1 MGTSQR
7 HPFDGVYGL
16 GRHREDIRLRRGGE
30 DFTVSAD
37 IAFVGDIHG
46 NLSALRGLCD
56 VLTARGGPHA
66 IFLGDYINKGAQ
78 SAEVVKELLGY
89 AGSGHAT
96 LLRGNHEA
104 ALLDALDTGDLTAF
118 LKMGGAMTIRS
129 YVGAKVGPD
138 VLSDFRASFP
148 NEHLDG
154 MRHMPETCE
163 SNDFI
168 ARHTPPSA
176 STRKYRISAHLVV
189 GKLPRIGPSSAQLD
203 TGCGSDDGRL
213 TALLWPSLDY
223 VQVDAHGSIVTG

>member
-1 MGTSQR
+1 MN
-7 HPFDGVYGL
+7 
-16 GRHREDIRLRRGGE
+16 
-30 DFTVSAD
+30 AD

-56 VLTARGGPHA
+56 VLDARGEPHL

-78 SAEVVKELLGY
+78 SAEVMEELHAY
-89 AGSGHAT
+89 SRSRRAT

-104 ALLDALDTGDLTAF
+104 ALLDALDTEDLTAF

-138 VLSDFRASFP
+138 VLSDFRARFP
-148 NEHLDG
+148 KEHLDEIRG
-154 MRHMPETCE
+154 MPETFE

-168 ARHTPPSA
+168 AQHTSPSA
-176 STRKYRISAHLVV
+176 STSKFRVSAHVVV
-189 GKLPRIGPSSAQLD
+189 GNLPRIGPNSAQLD

-213 TALLWPSLDY
+213 TALLWPSRDY
-223 VQVDAHGSIVTG
+223 VQVDAYGAIITS